1 MRNIVILQSYCFN
14 MVPCETLGLWIDEFS
29 KMVVILDINY
39 TLTIFSYEKLFS
51 EFKIVETIELME
63 ILPENFHIQG
73 NSVKQVFF
81 KSENNEILIFLNNG
95 VLLKVNIEKKNVDTI
110 TLFTDEILCMEISPS
125 LEFIAFATRAFKLY
139 LYNNDLELVKSGE
152 LDDNDSSDK
161 TLDGTVCNEASI
173 SWRGD
178 NQVKKLVISSFLQ
191 FYIQLIME
199 ENVL

>member
-14 MVPCETLGLWIDEFS
+14 MVPCETLGIWIDEFS

-51 EFKIVETIELME
+51 DFNLIDTIELLE
-63 ILPENFHIQG
+63 ILPKDFQIQG

-81 KSENNEILIFLNNG
+81 KSENNEILIFLKTG
-95 VLLKVNIEKKNVDTI
+95 VLLKVNIEKKNVEI
-110 TLFTDEILCMEISPS
+110 VTLFTEEILCIEISPS
-125 LEFIAFATRAFKLY
+125 LEFIAFATKAFKLY
-139 LYNNDLELVKSGE
+139 LFNNDMELVKSGE

-161 TLDGTVCNEASI
+161 TLDGSICNEASI

-178 NQVKKLVISSFLQ
+178 NQVRKAIINSSLQ
-191 FYIQLIME
+191 FYIQSIME
-199 ENVL
+199 ENV